1 MEINNIKV
9 FWKFQGIWKFINVL
23 LNNLWVKQ
31 KREIRKY
38 FEMNENKR
46 ISACK
51 MQWQSLG
58 GNLKNFFER
67 ARAIFRGEFV
77 ALDTYVRKERAKL
90 VR

>member
-9 FWKFQGIWKFINVL
+9 FWKFQGIWKFNKVL

-38 FEMNENKR
+38 FEMDEKT

-51 MQWQSLG
+51 MQWESLG

-67 ARAIFRGEFV
+67 ARAIFRGESV
-77 ALDTYVRKERAKL
+77 ALNTYVRKERAKL